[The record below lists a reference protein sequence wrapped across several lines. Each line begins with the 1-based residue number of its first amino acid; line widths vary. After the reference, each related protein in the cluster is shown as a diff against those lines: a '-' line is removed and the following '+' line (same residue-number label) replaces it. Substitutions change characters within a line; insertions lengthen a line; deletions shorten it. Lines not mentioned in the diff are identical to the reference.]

1 MAAKPMDAHG
11 GGPVAQTGGQG
22 PKHQKMVALS
32 NKLTSIYSNNSYI
45 NAMNAPQGTH
55 GGAGG

>member
-1 MAAKPMDAHG
+1 MDANG
-11 GGPVAQTGGQG
+11 GGPVTQTGGVG

-45 NAMNAPQGTH
+45 NAINGAQGAH

>member
-1 MAAKPMDAHG
+1 MDANG

-45 NAMNAPQGTH
+45 NAINGAQGAH

>member
-1 MAAKPMDAHG
+1 MGPKPMDANG

-45 NAMNAPQGTH
+45 NAINGAQGAH